1 MPKNNL
7 DLILTNLSTFYEKP
21 EKIHPFGLSDHC
33 TITFQPQL
41 KVKCRPFKIKCR
53 DLKQSNKQQLGRYL
67 SSIDWSELHS
77 VVSAEDKAK
86 LLEDFI
92 IIGLDNIMPER
103 VIKIHSNDAPWM
115 TTDLKS
121 QIKKR
126 QMAL

>member
-1 MPKNNL
+1 MFLTVCN
-7 DLILTNLSTFYEKP
+7 LILSPHLLGRSILDEAR
-21 EKIHPFGLSDHC
+21 D
-33 TITFQPQL
+33 QPIPGSFL
-41 KVKCRPFKIKCR
+41 KTLGTRLCR
-53 DLKQSNKQQLGRYL
+53 DLKPSNKQQLGRYL
-67 SSIDWSELHS
+67 SSIDWSVLHS

-92 IIGLDNIMPER
+92 IIGLDNIMPES